1 MQKIQLFLVAVLC
14 SLLGYGQNA
23 RLSAESATNAYMVF
37 GQPEVLASRTAEG
50 TLYSNGPYFNV
61 PGTPNVS
68 LLQDTSLGMD
78 VYGAGHALSSGYRI
92 ADDWVVTE
100 TVSVGS
106 IQFYA
111 YQTGSSTTSTINHVS
126 LRIWDGV
133 PGEAGSN
140 VVWGDAT
147 TNRFTSSTW
156 SGAYRQIESAPGDTS
171 RPIMIT
177 KVNTPGLTLAPG
189 TYWLDWNCGGTLA
202 SGPWAPPI
210 AILGQST
217 TGNAMQFDGTSW
229 TSIEDTGSFT
239 PYGFPFEVNDD
250 SEVVLEN
257 LLVIDLSVENHVT
270 ITATTGASAVSAS
283 GNTSTGIY
291 LEDFFASADAQA
303 VSGTIVGAAT
313 LTATSVPTDG
323 SPSIFR
329 FATDPGLNIWGYS
342 ATSTTTFTEGAQAFS
357 GEATWSISPLI
368 YAAMLTAPNDGNI
381 YFPADDI
388 SDISSGA
395 MVLGTY
401 SVVRPAG
408 DSCDWTVTVFGSGY
422 GDEVSWQ
429 FRGPDSSVLLSGGS
443 YDFGYNDVQTV
454 TTEGPVE
461 FYIESEGTF
470 NDNTPSFRIANGNGV
485 IVNSSLSGGTS
496 ATFSD
501 LLCSDDPIP
510 VASNDEC
517 DDAIALSCGDS
528 HTGNTNLAFNSGGND
543 APDVF
548 YSYTGAG
555 EAQYVTVSL
564 CGSSY
569 DTYMRVFTD
578 CTLSNQVAF
587 NDDSCGLQSQV
598 TFISDGTS
606 TYYIMVEG
614 FGLSAGDYVI
624 ELSCVDAPSAP
635 INDDCADVTPTTL
648 VNGTTSTFTGTTAG
662 ATGSVD
668 EMNVLG
674 YAAVWEAVTL
684 TGSCNNM
691 TIDYCGT
698 DPGVMSGNMFIV
710 YTDSCSATNFAIGSY
725 DFTTCGDGNGTIRF
739 YNLPAG
745 TYYLPVIVDMD
756 SNTLGAY
763 TMNVLSVDCPPSP
776 ENDDCV
782 DAIALSCGDNLNGTT
797 TSANDSGGNPA
808 GDVFYTYTGS
818 GTPELVTVS
827 LCGSSYDTYIR
838 VFTDCTLSNQV
849 AFNDDFCGFQS
860 EVSFIS
866 DGTTTYIIMVEGF
879 GNSFGDF
886 VIGVTCVE
894 APDQPV
900 NDDCDDAIA
909 LACGDSHSGNTTYAN
924 NSGGN
929 SAGDVFYT
937 YTGSGTPE
945 VITASLCGSSYDTYI
960 RVFTDCTLINEV
972 ATNDDFCGLQSEVSF
987 ISDGTTTY
995 IIMVEGFGSSGGDYV
1010 INLTCDDVPPPPTD
1024 CEDFK
1029 VLSNN
1034 FEDGYFFGGDT
1045 NQRLAFDIPTADN
1058 GFTLYGI
1065 APTVIGYAT
1074 SFDFIFYEDAGGLPG
1089 TQITTRTGQ
1098 IVAEEVTGSNFGYDF
1113 VKYTVA
1119 FDASIDLDANTTYWV
1134 EISSDALAWELSTV
1148 LSATLGHVDVFANA
1162 NVGGLWTST
1171 GGANFVFELVCNP
1184 LGIGEMNVFGLTY
1197 YPNPVKNYLTIN
1209 SQKAIESISAFN
1221 LAGQK
1226 VLDNVSLTAGQL
1238 DMSHLSAG
1246 VYVFKVAFQGG
1257 AVETLKIVK
1266 E

>member
-408 DSCDWTVTVFGSGY
+408 DSCDWTVTVFGSGF

-838 VFTDCTLSNQV
+838 VFTDCTL
-849 AFNDDFCGFQS
+849 
-860 EVSFIS
+860 
-866 DGTTTYIIMVEGF
+866 
-879 GNSFGDF
+879 
-886 VIGVTCVE
+886 
-894 APDQPV
+894 
-900 NDDCDDAIA
+900 
-909 LACGDSHSGNTTYAN
+909 
-924 NSGGN
+924 
-929 SAGDVFYT
+929 
-937 YTGSGTPE
+937 
-945 VITASLCGSSYDTYI
+945 
-960 RVFTDCTLINEV
+960 INEV
-972 ATNDDFCGLQSEVSF
+972 ATNDDSCGLQSEVSF

-1010 INLTCDDVPPPPTD
+1010 INLTCDDVPSPPTD
-1024 CEDFK
+1024 CEDFR

-1098 IVAEEVTGSNFGYDF
+1098 IVAEEVTGSNFGFDF

-1134 EISSDALAWELSTV
+1134 EISSDALAWELSTA

-1171 GGANFVFELVCNP
+1171 GGANYVFELVCNP